1 MGIFSHTAGW
11 VWIRTTHVE
20 VHLVTT
26 LQSPTRCPLSQQLCF
41 WNGAYSSKWCTDKVF
56 IINIVLTSKRLG
68 TSYALI
74 NTNTGLVKESG
85 NNSLPWVITQS
96 LWRMQAFERLRKKQ
110 AWQSQWGK
118 NVSNWQMWVRWAEW
132 HTYLWPDPWNL
143 GVCYGSGGVEVTDGV
158 KAADQWTLK

>member
-1 MGIFSHTAGW
+1 M
-11 VWIRTTHVE
+11 E

-56 IINIVLTSKRLG
+56 IINIVLTSKRLE

-85 NNSLPWVITQS
+85 NNLP
-96 LWRMQAFERLRKKQ
+96 
-110 AWQSQWGK
+110 
-118 NVSNWQMWVRWAEW
+118 
-132 HTYLWPDPWNL
+132 
-143 GVCYGSGGVEVTDGV
+143 
-158 KAADQWTLK
+158 